1 MHNNEVQKLGP
12 VLLITYPGHVP
23 NTCGF
28 CGVCCGYSMTVMKL
42 AMSAS
47 VWTRFTSMLQPDQNL
62 RKLVN
67 PKKVGQSAT
76 FNWDSGIILADL
88 QCLLVCSDQ
97 ELIRL
102 QPLLRGYSSGCIGSA
117 EQPSLMEKGSPL
129 DLLQIGFQLC
139 TFQISVM

>member
-1 MHNNEVQKLGP
+1 MRNNEVQKLGP

-28 CGVCCGYSMTVMKL
+28 CGVTLWIFNDSWWGMNCVMKL

-117 EQPSLMEKGSPL
+117 EQPSLMEKGSRMTL
-129 DLLQIGFQLC
+129 HYSMTKG
-139 TFQISVM
+139 